1 MKQNKFIVPIILII
15 ILTIVIFIGLTYAYF
30 DLTIKAEESSTM
42 TIGGAEISANFVST
56 NSITIEEALPGDSPI
71 GFKDFSI
78 TTKNTSNNSYK
89 LYLKTII
96 YNNTFIDTE
105 NDGVLYYDIYS
116 GTNHDT
122 LVQTKTLF
130 PTISKGKAILKE
142 LTIPAKTNE
151 TTEYRLNLYFPES
164 DKVQNKNGRLILNA
178 QITVE
183 NTNETSTTVPA
194 LPYQVPLASYLS
206 INSLSESFNNSN
218 GIEIDDTDDKNVR
231 YVGATP
237 KNYIKFNNETWRIIG
252 VFNDITT
259 IDENGNEKK
268 ESLVK
273 IIRDESLGEYSLDSS
288 ATSVNSGYGINEWSQ
303 ADLMTELNNDYIN
316 TSKTSGTTSW
326 YNGKNNSKTGT
337 YDYSNNIKSAFIN
350 KIITARWNLGGYSS
364 YNPNEDSV
372 LKMYNVE
379 RGILHISTPSDGVTR
394 TNFWNGKIALMYP
407 SDYGYASTDTEC
419 RENLRAGVYY
429 NAETNTYDFT
439 NVKCKNNN
447 WLYKNSNYWLLTPH
461 YSSDNVCGNACYVFF
476 VRSEGIVAG
485 QGSYNSYGVRP
496 VLFLKSDIKIT
507 NGTGEKSNPYI
518 LE

>member
-1 MKQNKFIVPIILII
+1 M
-15 ILTIVIFIGLTYAYF
+15 
-30 DLTIKAEESSTM
+30 
-42 TIGGAEISANFVST
+42 
-56 NSITIEEALPGDSPI
+56 
-71 GFKDFSI
+71 
-78 TTKNTSNNSYK
+78 
-89 LYLKTII
+89 
-96 YNNTFIDTE
+96 
-105 NDGVLYYDIYS
+105 
-116 GTNHDT
+116 
-122 LVQTKTLF
+122 
-130 PTISKGKAILKE
+130 
-142 LTIPAKTNE
+142 
-151 TTEYRLNLYFPES
+151 
-164 DKVQNKNGRLILNA
+164 
-178 QITVE
+178 
-183 NTNETSTTVPA
+183 
-194 LPYQVPLASYLS
+194 
-206 INSLSESFNNSN
+206 
-218 GIEIDDTDDKNVR
+218 
-231 YVGATP
+231 
-237 KNYIKFNNETWRIIG
+237 
-252 VFNDITT
+252 
-259 IDENGNEKK
+259 
-268 ESLVK
+268 
-273 IIRDESLGEYSLDSS
+273 DSS

-507 NGTGEKSNPYI
+507 DGTGEKSNPYI

>member
-56 NSITIEEALPGDSPI
+56 NAITIEEALPNDDSPI
-71 GFKDFSI
+71 GYKDFSI

-96 YNNTFIDTE
+96 YYNTFTDTE

-122 LVQTKTLF
+122 VVQTKTLF

-164 DKVQNKNGRLILNA
+164 DKVQNKNGRLIINA

-183 NTNETSTTVPA
+183 SNNETSTTVPT

-218 GIEIDDTDDKNVR
+218 GLEIDDTDDKNIR

-259 IDENGNEKK
+259 IDEDGTEKK

-273 IIRDESLGEYSLDSS
+273 IVRDESLGSYSWDSS
-288 ATSVNSGYGINEWSQ
+288 ASKINDGYGINEWSQ

-326 YNGKNNSKTGT
+326 YNGQNNSKKGT
-337 YDYSNNIKSAFIN
+337 YDYSNNIKSAVID
-350 KIITARWNLGGYSS
+350 KIANVRWNLGGSGY
-364 YNPNEDSV
+364 EDLSNSA
-372 LKMYNVE
+372 LNYYKKE
-379 RGILHISTPSDGVTR
+379 RGMFSVIAINPSDGLTR
-394 TNFWNGKIALMYP
+394 TNYWDGKIALMYP
-407 SDYGYASTDTEC
+407 SDYGYASTDTSC
-419 RENLRAGVYY
+419 RSNMFPQTSDIYY
-429 NAETNTYDFT
+429 
-439 NVKCKNNN
+439 CKNNN
-447 WLYKNSNYWLLTPH
+447 WLHKTSKYWLLSPCHDFSNTI
-461 YSSDNVCGNACYVFF
+461 YFADDEGF
-476 VRSEGIVAG
+476 VTSAAASGTKEIF
-485 QGSYNSYGVRP
+485 P
-496 VLFLKSDIKIT
+496 TLFLKSDIKIT
-507 NGTGEKSNPYI
+507 GGTGEESNPYKI
-518 LE
+518 D

>member
-56 NSITIEEALPGDSPI
+56 NSITIEEAFPGDSPI

-231 YVGATP
+231 YEGATP
-237 KNYIKFNNETWRIIG
+237 NNRCI
-252 VFNDITT
+252 
-259 IDENGNEKK
+259 
-268 ESLVK
+268 
-273 IIRDESLGEYSLDSS
+273 
-288 ATSVNSGYGINEWSQ
+288 
-303 ADLMTELNNDYIN
+303 
-316 TSKTSGTTSW
+316 
-326 YNGKNNSKTGT
+326 
-337 YDYSNNIKSAFIN
+337 
-350 KIITARWNLGGYSS
+350 
-364 YNPNEDSV
+364 
-372 LKMYNVE
+372 
-379 RGILHISTPSDGVTR
+379 
-394 TNFWNGKIALMYP
+394 
-407 SDYGYASTDTEC
+407 
-419 RENLRAGVYY
+419 
-429 NAETNTYDFT
+429 
-439 NVKCKNNN
+439 
-447 WLYKNSNYWLLTPH
+447 
-461 YSSDNVCGNACYVFF
+461 
-476 VRSEGIVAG
+476 
-485 QGSYNSYGVRP
+485 
-496 VLFLKSDIKIT
+496 
-507 NGTGEKSNPYI
+507 
-518 LE
+518 

>member
-1 MKQNKFIVPIILII
+1 MNQNKFIVPIILII

-56 NSITIEEALPGDSPI
+56 NAITIEEALPNDDSPI
-71 GFKDFSI
+71 GYKDFSI

-96 YNNTFIDTE
+96 YYNTFTDTE

-122 LVQTKTLF
+122 VVQTKTLF

-164 DKVQNKNGRLILNA
+164 DKVQNKNGRLIINA

-183 NTNETSTTVPA
+183 SNNETSTTVPT

-218 GIEIDDTDDKNVR
+218 GLEIDDTDDKNIR

-259 IDENGNEKK
+259 IDEDGTEKK

-273 IIRDESLGEYSLDSS
+273 IVRDESLGSYSWDSS
-288 ATSVNSGYGINEWSQ
+288 ASKINDGYGINEWSQ

-326 YNGKNNSKTGT
+326 YNGQNNSKKGT
-337 YDYSNNIKSAFIN
+337 YDYSNNIKSAVID
-350 KIITARWNLGGYSS
+350 KIANVRWNLGGSGY
-364 YNPNEDSV
+364 EDLSNSA
-372 LKMYNVE
+372 LNYYKKE
-379 RGILHISTPSDGVTR
+379 RGMFSVIAINPSDGLTR
-394 TNFWNGKIALMYP
+394 TNYWDGKIALMYP
-407 SDYGYASTDTEC
+407 SDYGYASTDTSC
-419 RENLRAGVYY
+419 RSNMFPQTSDIYY
-429 NAETNTYDFT
+429 
-439 NVKCKNNN
+439 CKNNN
-447 WLYKNSNYWLLTPH
+447 WLHKTSKYWLLSPCHDFSNTI
-461 YSSDNVCGNACYVFF
+461 YFADDEGF
-476 VRSEGIVAG
+476 VTSAAASGTKEIF
-485 QGSYNSYGVRP
+485 P
-496 VLFLKSDIKIT
+496 TLFLKSDIKIT
-507 NGTGEKSNPYI
+507 GGTGEESNPYKI
-518 LE
+518 D

>member
-1 MKQNKFIVPIILII
+1 MKQNKFIVPIFLII

-30 DLTIKAEESSTM
+30 DLNISSESSSTM

-56 NSITIEEALPGDSPI
+56 NAITIEEALPNNNSPI
-71 GFKDFSI
+71 GYKDFSI

-96 YNNTFIDTE
+96 YQNTFTDTE

-116 GTNHDT
+116 GANHDT
-122 LVQTKTLF
+122 VVQAKTLF
-130 PTISKGKAILKE
+130 PTISTGKVILKE

-164 DKVQNKNGRLILNA
+164 DKIQNKNGRLILNA

-183 NTNETSTTVPA
+183 NNNETSTTVPT
-194 LPYQVPLASYLS
+194 LPSSVSLASYLS
-206 INSLSESFNNSN
+206 INSLSESFSTSN
-218 GIEIDDTDDKNVR
+218 GLEIDDTDDKNVR

-259 IDENGNEKK
+259 IDEDGNEKE

-273 IIRDESLGEYSLDSS
+273 IIRDESLGSYSWDTS
-288 ATSVNSGYGINEWSQ
+288 ASSVNSGYGINEWSQ

-326 YNGKNNSKTGT
+326 YSGQNNTKTT
-337 YDYSNNIKSAFIN
+337 NNYDYSNNIKSAFID
-350 KIITARWNLGGYSS
+350 KIANVRWNLGSNNTCSS
-364 YNPNEDSV
+364 SALN
-372 LKMYNVE
+372 MYKSE
-379 RGILHISTPSDGVTR
+379 RGTLHVSNPSDGITR
-394 TNFWNGKIALMYP
+394 TNYWDGKIALLYL
-407 SDYGYASTDTEC
+407 SDYGYASTDTIC
-419 RENLRAGVYY
+419 RSNMHSSTNNVY
-429 NAETNTYDFT
+429 NCT
-439 NVKCKNNN
+439 NNN
-447 WLYKNSNYWLLTPH
+447 WLYKGSDYSTLSP
-461 YSSDNVCGNACYVFF
+461 SSDDSYYVCAVDGGKGYVYSAYASSSNRVF
-476 VRSEGIVAG
+476 AT
-485 QGSYNSYGVRP
+485 
-496 VLFLKSDIKIT
+496 LFLKSDIKIT
-507 NGTGEKSNPYI
+507 GGAGEESNPYI

>member
-1 MKQNKFIVPIILII
+1 MKQNKYILPIILII

-42 TIGGAEISANFVST
+42 IIGGAEISANFVST
-56 NSITIEEALPGDSPI
+56 NAITIEEALPSDSPI

-96 YNNTFIDTE
+96 YNNTFTDTE

-122 LVQTKTLF
+122 LVQAKTLF

-151 TTEYRLNLYFPES
+151 TTVYRLNLYFPES

-183 NTNETSTTVPA
+183 NNNETSTTVPA

-259 IDENGNEKK
+259 IDENKNEKK

-273 IIRDESLGEYSLDSS
+273 IVRNDSLGDYSWDSS
-288 ATSVNSGYGINEWSQ
+288 ASSVNSGYGINEWSQ

-337 YDYSNNIKSAFIN
+337 YDYSNNIKSSSLD
-350 KIITARWNLGGYSS
+350 KIAKVRWNTSRAKAEASALNL
-364 YNPNEDSV
+364 YNQ
-372 LKMYNVE
+372 E
-379 RGILHISTPSDGVTR
+379 RSTASISTPNDKVPR
-394 TNFWNGKIALMYP
+394 TNTWDGKVALIYP
-407 SDYGYASTDTEC
+407 SDYGYASTDTTCRNNLIEC
-419 RENLRAGVYY
+419 NNDENKL
-429 NAETNTYDFT
+429 
-439 NVKCKNNN
+439 NN
-447 WLYKNSNYWLLTPH
+447 WLFKNTSYWTLSPYSGNSNDVFDVLGEGIVRP
-461 YSSDNVCGNACYVFF
+461 GNAC
-476 VRSEGIVAG
+476 
-485 QGSYNSYGVRP
+485 NSYGVFAT
-496 VLFLKSDIKIT
+496 VFLKSDIKIT
-507 NGTGEKSNPYI
+507 SGTGEESNPYI
-518 LE
+518 LEEGKTEANVAKAGRDPAGTAN

>member
-1 MKQNKFIVPIILII
+1 MKQNKYILPIILII

-56 NSITIEEALPGDSPI
+56 NAITIEEAFPSDSPI

-78 TTKNTSNNSYK
+78 ITKNTSNNSYK

-96 YNNTFIDTE
+96 YNNTFTDTE

-142 LTIPAKTNE
+142 LTIPATTNE
-151 TTEYRLNLYFPES
+151 TIVYRLNLYFPES

-183 NTNETSTTVPA
+183 NNNETSTTVPA

-206 INSLSESFNNSN
+206 INSSSESFNNSN
-218 GIEIDDTDDKNVR
+218 GIEIDDTNDKNIR

-259 IDENGNEKK
+259 IDEQGHEKK

-273 IIRDESLGEYSLDSS
+273 IVRDESLGSYSWDSS
-288 ATSVNSGYGINEWSQ
+288 SSKVNSGYGINEWSQ
-303 ADLMTELNNDYIN
+303 AKLMAELNNDYID
-316 TSKTSGTTSW
+316 TSKTSGTTKW
-326 YNGKNNSKTGT
+326 YNGQNNTKTEP

-350 KIITARWNLGGYSS
+350 KIATARWNTGRAKLQSSVLNS
-364 YNPNEDSV
+364 YNQ
-372 LKMYNVE
+372 E
-379 RGILHISTPSDGVTR
+379 RSIASISTPSDNVPR
-394 TNFWNGKIALMYP
+394 TNTWDGKVALIYP
-407 SDYGYASTDTEC
+407 SDYGYASTNTTC
-419 RENLRAGVYY
+419 RNNLYKCSNDENKTNNWLFKNTRYLTLSPYSGNSDSVFLVNGEGYVNLGGVYY
-429 NAETNTYDFT
+429 F
-439 NVKCKNNN
+439 
-447 WLYKNSNYWLLTPH
+447 
-461 YSSDNVCGNACYVFF
+461 YSVFPA
-476 VRSEGIVAG
+476 V
-485 QGSYNSYGVRP
+485 
-496 VLFLKSDIKIT
+496 FLKSDIKIT
-507 NGTGEKSNPYI
+507 GGTGEESNPYI

>member
-30 DLTIKAEESSTM
+30 DLNIKAEESSTM

-56 NSITIEEALPGDSPI
+56 NSITIEEALPSDSPI

-206 INSLSESFNNSN
+206 INSLSESFSTSN
-218 GIEIDDTDDKNVR
+218 GLEEDDTIDKNLR

-237 KNYIKFNNETWRIIG
+237 KNYITFNGETWRIIG
-252 VFNDITT
+252 VFNNITT
-259 IDENGNEKK
+259 IDENENEKK

-273 IIRDESLGEYSLDSS
+273 IVRDESLGLYSWDSS
-288 ATSVNSGYGINEWSQ
+288 ASSVNSGDGINEWSQ
-303 ADLMTELNNDYIN
+303 ADLMTELNTDYID

-326 YNGKNNSKTGT
+326 YDSCFKNEKSGT
-337 YDYSNNIKSAFIN
+337 YDYSKNIKSAFIN
-350 KIITARWNLGGYSS
+350 KIANVRWNLGGYSTS
-364 YNPNEDSV
+364 RVSALN
-372 LKMYNVE
+372 MYNAE
-379 RGILHISTPSDGVTR
+379 RGTAHISNPSDGTTR
-394 TNFWNGKIALMYP
+394 KNTWDGKIALTYA
-407 SDYGYASTDTEC
+407 SDYGYASTNTAC
-419 RENLRAGVYY
+419 RDNMRS
-429 NAETNTYDFT
+429 ETNYVFS
-439 NVKCKNNN
+439 CKNEN
-447 WLYKNSNYWLLTPH
+447 WLFINSWYWTLSP
-461 YSSDNVCGNACYVFF
+461 YSGNSDYVF
-476 VRSEGIVAG
+476 VVSSGNGVA
-485 QGSYNSYGVRP
+485 SYSACNRNEVFP
-496 VLFLKSDIKIT
+496 TVFLKSDIKIT
-507 NGTGEKSNPYI
+507 GGTGEESNPYI

>member
-183 NTNETSTTVPA
+183 NTNETSATVPA

-316 TSKTSGTTSW
+316 TSKTSGTTTW
-326 YNGKNNSKTGT
+326 YNGINNSKKGT
-337 YDYSNNIKSAFIN
+337 YDYSNNMKSAFIN
-350 KIITARWNLGGYSS
+350 KIANVRWSTGRATWQSSVLNS
-364 YNPNEDSV
+364 YNQ
-372 LKMYNVE
+372 E
-379 RGILHISTPSDGVTR
+379 RSTASIRTPSDNVPR
-394 TNFWNGKIALMYP
+394 TNTWNGKIALIYP
-407 SDYGYASTDTEC
+407 SDYGYASTDTTCRNNLYEC
-419 RENLRAGVYY
+419 SNDENK
-429 NAETNTYDFT
+429 T
-439 NVKCKNNN
+439 NN
-447 WLYKNSNYWLLTPH
+447 WLFKNTDYWTLSPYSGDSSSVVGMPGGGAVHHDHASGSNSTFPA
-461 YSSDNVCGNACYVFF
+461 V
-476 VRSEGIVAG
+476 
-485 QGSYNSYGVRP
+485 
-496 VLFLKSDIKIT
+496 FLKSDIKIT
-507 NGTGEKSNPYI
+507 SGTGEESNPYI

>member
-30 DLTIKAEESSTM
+30 DLNIKAEESSTM

-56 NSITIEEALPGDSPI
+56 NAITIEEALPSDSPI

-130 PTISKGKAILKE
+130 PTISKGKTILKE

-273 IIRDESLGEYSLDSS
+273 IVRNDSLGDYSWDSS
-288 ATSVNSGYGINEWSQ
+288 ASSVNYGYGINEWSQ

-326 YNGKNNSKTGT
+326 YNAENNSKKAT
-337 YDYSNNIKSAFIN
+337 YDYSNNLKSTFIDKLAN
-350 KIITARWNLGGYSS
+350 VRWNLGGYNTVVTVSIS
-364 YNPNEDSV
+364 ALN
-372 LKMYNVE
+372 MYNVE
-379 RGILHISTPSDGVTR
+379 RGTLHISDPSDGVTR
-394 TNFWNGKIALMYP
+394 TDYWDGKIALMYP
-407 SDYGYASTDTEC
+407 SDYGYASTDTTC
-419 RENLRAGVYY
+419 RS
-429 NAETNTYDFT
+429 
-439 NVKCKNNN
+439 NVHNCQNNN
-447 WLYKNSNYWLLTPH
+447 WLYKGSSYWTLSP
-461 YSSDNVCGNACYVFF
+461 SSGKSFNVLYVNGGDF
-476 VRSEGIVAG
+476 VNPSFA
-485 QGSYNSYGVRP
+485 YNSYGVFAT
-496 VLFLKSDIKIT
+496 LFLKSDVKIT
-507 NGTGEKSNPYI
+507 GGTGEELNPYQI
-518 LE
+518 D

>member
-1 MKQNKFIVPIILII
+1 MKQNKYILPIILII

-56 NSITIEEALPGDSPI
+56 NAITVEDALPGDSPI

-96 YNNTFIDTE
+96 YNNTFTDTE

-151 TTEYRLNLYFPES
+151 TIVYRLNLYFPES

-183 NTNETSTTVPA
+183 NTNETSTTVPE

-206 INSLSESFNNSN
+206 INSSSESFNNSN
-218 GIEIDDTDDKNVR
+218 GIEIDDTDDKNIR

-259 IDENGNEKK
+259 IDEDGTEKK

-273 IIRDESLGEYSLDSS
+273 IIRNESLGEYSWDTS
-288 ATSVNSGYGINEWSQ
+288 ASSVNSGYGINEWSQ

-326 YNGKNNSKTGT
+326 YNDENNSKKGT

-350 KIITARWNLGGYSS
+350 KIANVRWNLGGY
-364 YNPNEDSV
+364 NTNEVSV
-372 LKMYNVE
+372 LNMYNAE
-379 RGILHISTPSDGVTR
+379 RGTLHISNPADGVTR
-394 TNFWNGKIALMYP
+394 INFWNGKIALMYP
-407 SDYGYASTDTEC
+407 SDYGYASTDSLC
-419 RENLRAGVYY
+419 RSDMSSQTNNIY
-429 NAETNTYDFT
+429 N
-439 NVKCKNNN
+439 CKNDN
-447 WLYKNSNYWLLTPH
+447 WLYKNTLYWTLSPYSGLASGVFKVRGNGIMNY
-461 YSSDNVCGNACYVFF
+461 D
-476 VRSEGIVAG
+476 VAFW
-485 QGSYNSYGVRP
+485 YYGVFP
-496 VLFLKSDIKIT
+496 TLFLKSDIKIT
-507 NGTGEKSNPYI
+507 GGTGEESNPYQI
-518 LE
+518 D